1 MLTIKGK
8 LHQGKLVVAKF
19 VKKGMQKN
27 EKNKRRNKTKKFWLL
42 KKPLYQKPVIIHVP
56 YIYIL

>member
-42 KKPLYQKPVIIHVP
+42 K
-56 YIYIL
+56 